1 MTDAVVKAHGGST
14 GDTSAQY
21 LSILQAAK
29 WNRFEERI
37 DEYMGNHRRMYFQYC
52 AARGWTDAD
61 EKAYEWCYCTK
72 NMVHSLDPVLLV
84 EFDSDRE
91 YTWKEARELLTK
103 RVKALAMKGDP
114 YMRGALVAGP
124 NNANS
129 PQTAPVPTS
138 VSHTLP
144 VATAN
149 VAPAAKRKDP
159 PSAEEKLSR
168 KARKAKDC
176 KWGARCVR
184 KNCGFRHPPP
194 LDTAVSAVA
203 AAPAPAPAYGGRV
216 VPVVAGNPLAP
227 ESRCVLHLGLRGQ
240 HANKECRD
248 KHHPLLLLPGLS
260 A

>member
-1 MTDAVVKAHGGST
+1 MREYVHAFLEECIAKNVTGSFMQKQLEQRLPEKARYAVFLDPTTGEKLNPNDPELGRLMTDAVVKAHGGST

-37 DEYMGNHRRMYFQYC
+37 DEYMGNHRRIYFQYC
-52 AARGWTDAD
+52 AARGWNDAD

-72 NMVHSLDPVLLV
+72 NMIHSLDPVLLV

-129 PQTAPVPTS
+129 PQTAPVSTL

-144 VATAN
+144 IASAN

-159 PSAEEKLSR
+159 PSSEEKLSR

-176 KWGARCVR
+176 K
-184 KNCGFRHPPP
+184 
-194 LDTAVSAVA
+194 
-203 AAPAPAPAYGGRV
+203 
-216 VPVVAGNPLAP
+216 
-227 ESRCVLHLGLRGQ
+227 
-240 HANKECRD
+240 
-248 KHHPLLLLPGLS
+248 
-260 A
+260 